1 MEQNRIR
8 KHLSTVLFLFATAA
22 CLLVGCG
29 TDETVDANQIY
40 VGVACYDQSDIFVS
54 ELVRCFKESLSRD
67 RGSYEVMVTV
77 RDAVGSQK
85 TQNDQIKEM
94 IDEGCNV
101 LCVNLA
107 DRTDPSQIIEYAKEN
122 NVPIIFFNREPV
134 AEDLMRW
141 DQLYYVGA
149 KALQSGVMQGELA
162 VAAIMDNKAIDRNQD
177 GVIQYVILEGE
188 MGHQDAIVRTESVVE
203 YIRSKGIKLEKLGC
217 ETANWKRAQAQNR
230 MDQLITQYG
239 NSIELVLANNDDMA
253 LGALDSYQQM
263 RYTQNDMPAVFGIDG
278 IREALEAVKAS
289 RLEATV
295 YNDKEGQAKAM
306 SDLVFA
312 SVSGEGFDKIDF
324 VNMNS
329 IYLPYQK
336 VTAEN
341 VDTYLDADA
350 QITR

>member
-1 MEQNRIR
+1 
-8 KHLSTVLFLFATAA
+8 
-22 CLLVGCG
+22 
-29 TDETVDANQIY
+29 
-40 VGVACYDQSDIFVS
+40 
-54 ELVRCFKESLSRD
+54 
-67 RGSYEVMVTV
+67 
-77 RDAVGSQK
+77 
-85 TQNDQIKEM
+85 
-94 IDEGCNV
+94 
-101 LCVNLA
+101 
-107 DRTDPSQIIEYAKEN
+107 
-122 NVPIIFFNREPV
+122 
-134 AEDLMRW
+134 
-141 DQLYYVGA
+141 
-149 KALQSGVMQGELA
+149 
-162 VAAIMDNKAIDRNQD
+162 
-177 GVIQYVILEGE
+177 

-295 YNDKEGQAKAM
+295 YNDQEGQAKAM